1 MAFNDNF
8 DGFAPNMPCVKD
20 CPNRN
25 AYCRLGCE
33 KYKEWQIAQ
42 KHFSNKVK
50 WIRKKNGM
58 GVPFNATRY
67 R

>member
-1 MAFNDNF
+1 MAFNDFNSTLSTCPCK
-8 DGFAPNMPCVKD
+8 PN

-25 AYCRLGCE
+25 AYCHSNCE

-42 KHFSNKVK
+42 RHFSNKVK

-67 R
+67 K

>member
-1 MAFNDNF
+1 MAFNSF
-8 DGFAPNMPCVKD
+8 DSTLSTCPCVPSCKG
-20 CPNRN
+20 RN
-25 AYCRLGCE
+25 AYCHSTCE